1 MNHQDEHD
9 GLCME
14 CMDPPHTF
22 FKKSDSELFL
32 NRIKEEQD
40 QISTLDPYINLDIQ
54 WINEG
59 GNITFAEHFVYSLTK
74 EKRQRFQAL
83 YQKVEKKLVKFVAW
97 FNQNHK
103 LHPARRRLYIVNE
116 FSLMWLGSISSM
128 QCGHCVQLLRDAADQ
143 LEEIHGPLP
152 DYEDDLENLENVIYE
167 KYHLEN
173 PNILKELSLVN
184 YQSKPLWSVVLFEEY
199 PFRTQYDDS
208 DDGSGYNPGDLTSAN
223 GCLNEEGLE
232 SIEGPEPV
240 VCWRFFKTTCKVC
253 GYQVAPA
260 PQDSQAHCLACYY
273 FMDVLNQLAATLC
286 KPECSASERNIIR
299 VVWPKRKVVDTHY
312 VDFNLFD
319 QQTKFAIIYQEG
331 AVEAELMMSTAE
343 ESFKSHLSIQSNI
356 PKPLDNPSLGK
367 RKHGQ
372 LKE

>member
-1 MNHQDEHD
+1 MNHQNEHD

-32 NRIKEEQD
+32 NRIKGEQD

-59 GNITFAEHFVYSLTK
+59 GNITFVKHFVNSLTK

-128 QCGHCVQLLRDAADQ
+128 QCGHCVQLLRDAAEKI
-143 LEEIHGPLP
+143 EEIYSPLP
-152 DYEDDLENLENVIYE
+152 NHEENDLEDIIYE
-167 KYHLEN
+167 KYHLTN
-173 PNILKELSLVN
+173 PNILKELPLVN
-184 YQSKPLWSVVLFEEY
+184 YQFEPLWSVDLFEDY
-199 PFRTQYDDS
+199 PFLTKYDDD

-223 GCLNEEGLE
+223 GCLEEEALE
-232 SIEGPEPV
+232 SIKEPKPV
-240 VCWRFFKTTCKVC
+240 VCWRFFKTACKMC

-260 PQDSQAHCLACYY
+260 PQNSKAHCLACYY

-286 KPECSASERNIIR
+286 KPECRGSKRNLNRIN
-299 VVWPKRKVVDTHY
+299 WPKRKMVDTHY
-312 VDFNLFD
+312 VDFNLLD

-331 AVEAELMMSTAE
+331 AVEAELMMPAAL
-343 ESFKSHLSIQSNI
+343 ESFENHLSI
-356 PKPLDNPSLGK
+356 LK
-367 RKHGQ
+367 RKHGE
-372 LKE
+372 LK